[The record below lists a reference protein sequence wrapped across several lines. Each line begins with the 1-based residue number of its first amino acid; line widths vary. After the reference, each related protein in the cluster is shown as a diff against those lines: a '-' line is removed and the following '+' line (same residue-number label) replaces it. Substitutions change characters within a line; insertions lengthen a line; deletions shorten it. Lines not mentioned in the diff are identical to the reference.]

1 MVYQTDLYFFDEA
14 SGGQAPSKLTYMSH
28 SNGQI
33 LLYFCSFSSMGKLGL
48 VMDSRSEI
56 KIESYAYLHYNKVT
70 PLYPTNVTIKNKNEI
85 LKDLQR

>member
-1 MVYQTDLYFFDEA
+1 
-14 SGGQAPSKLTYMSH
+14 
-28 SNGQI
+28 
-33 LLYFCSFSSMGKLGL
+33 MGKLGL

-85 LKDLQR
+85 LKDL